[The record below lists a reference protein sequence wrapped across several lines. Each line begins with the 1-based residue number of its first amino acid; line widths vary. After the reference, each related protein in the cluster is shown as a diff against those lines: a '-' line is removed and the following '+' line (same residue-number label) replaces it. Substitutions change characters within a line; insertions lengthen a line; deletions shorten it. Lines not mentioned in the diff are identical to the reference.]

1 MPSIA
6 VALAPLWSIV
16 ITCGTLR
23 WSHLD
28 IDVDAQQVAF
38 GDDQLLLFWPS
49 PTVVTTARSN

>member
-1 MPSIA
+1 
-6 VALAPLWSIV
+6 V
-16 ITCGTLR
+16 ITCGTLC